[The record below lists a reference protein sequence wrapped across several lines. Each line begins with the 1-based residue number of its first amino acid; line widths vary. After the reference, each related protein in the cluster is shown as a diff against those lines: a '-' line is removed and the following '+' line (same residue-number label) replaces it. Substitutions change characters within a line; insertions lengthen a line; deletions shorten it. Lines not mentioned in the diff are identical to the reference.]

1 MKVLTIHNMGNP
13 LKRRAGVISIESLFK
28 NYSEEIKC
36 LNHDAQIRLPEKIKN
51 INFDLII
58 LGPTFLYSRFNPQL
72 LNKFKKEYDFIANI
86 ETCKIALPQDEYT
99 YSEILDEW
107 MCDWKISRI
116 YSVLPKFKELI
127 YPKFIKNGEIKEGFT
142 MYINKKL
149 INKFKNKETN
159 YREIDVSY
167 RASALPESYGSIGQ
181 LKRDIGLSAS
191 KRLKNIC
198 NLNTDISIDN
208 KKIIAGNK
216 WYEFLENS
224 KSCIVT
230 PSGSSLFD
238 PKGSIRISVEKYKLK
253 YPKSKFK
260 EVEKNCFPNLDKKYI
275 MTAISPRNIEAGL
288 AGTVQICIDCEFSNI
303 LKANKDYIPLKE
315 DLSNIQEVIN
325 IITNENKLNK
335 IAKNCKK
342 SLLDSKKLNEDL
354 FLEEIIEYANKFKV
368 LKEKSYQE
376 DKLFDTFL
384 SRYRLI
390 EKKSFIF
397 QIIKQMVIETIK
409 KIIGKQNYRRILI
422 YSISKKNKIF

>member
-28 NYSEEIKC
+28 EYSEKVKC
-36 LNHDAQIRLPEKIKN
+36 LNHDAQIKLPERIKT

-72 LNKFKKEYDFIANI
+72 LNKFKKEYSFIANMK
-86 ETCKIALPQDEYT
+86 TCKVALPQDEYT

-127 YPKFIKNGEIKEGFT
+127 YPKFIKKGEIKEGFT
-142 MYINKKL
+142 IYINRKL
-149 INKFKNKETN
+149 IKKFKLKEIN
-159 YREIDVSY
+159 SREIDISY

-191 KRLKNIC
+191 KTLKNIC
-198 NLNTDISIDN
+198 NLNTDISVDN
-208 KKIIAGNK
+208 KKIITGNK
-216 WYEFLENS
+216 WYKFLENS

-230 PSGSSLFD
+230 PSGSSLYD
-238 PKGSIRISVEKYKLK
+238 PKGSIRISVERYKLK

-260 EVEKNCFPNLDKKYI
+260 EVEKNCFTNLDKKHI

-303 LKANKDYIPLKE
+303 LKAHKDYIPLKE

-325 IITNENKLNK
+325 IITNEKKLKK
-335 IAKNCKK
+335 IAKNCRK
-342 SLLDSKKLNEDL
+342 SLLDSKKLNENL

-376 DKLFDTFL
+376 DQLFDTFL

-390 EKKSFIF
+390 EKKSFLF

-422 YSISKKNKIF
+422 YSISKKNKIL